1 MSSSISALHALG
13 QSIWYDNISRQM
25 LENGELAAMIA
36 RGEIRGITS
45 NPSIFRNAI
54 ANGGTGH
61 RSHDYDHALVPMAWA
76 GWSGEQIYEQLA
88 IEDIRA
94 ACDLFQALYL
104 ETAFADGYVSLEVS
118 PKLAH
123 DTEGTIAAAQ
133 RLWKTVDR
141 PNLLIKIP
149 ATLAGL
155 PAIRRTI
162 AAGINVN
169 VTLIFSLTRY
179 LQVMDAYLAGLED
192 RLANGQPV
200 DRIASVA
207 SFFVSRID
215 KKVDPLAPQLK
226 GQIAIA
232 NARLAYQSF
241 RQVFESPRFAALRSK
256 GARLQRPL
264 WASTSTKHNP
274 DLPKAVYIESL
285 IGPHTVN
292 TVPPMAFEAFR
303 ASGTASLT
311 LETALPEAR
320 KAFDDLAALGISM
333 DQITRELEDEGVKAF
348 AEDYDALLATINT
361 RCQPITAQLGPFA
374 HAVPLRIAQ
383 LEQDSASTRLWEHDP
398 ALWTDD
404 PKGQD
409 EIRRRMGWLDLPAR
423 SRPFLADLQ
432 AFAAEIRTAGIDHIL
447 LLGMGGSSL
456 APEVMD
462 LVFIH
467 LSIPLTSG
475 STPSLFPL
483 SRWER
488 GRGEGVQRTLAER
501 CSVPPLTVFAIL
513 DSTDPG
519 QVSATARRFPVE
531 RTLFI
536 VSSKSGGT
544 AEVNAFLD
552 FFWARARRKLGVK
565 AAEHFIAI
573 TDPGTSLEKLASER
587 KFRRIFP
594 GLPNVGGRFSALSL
608 FGLVPAVLI
617 GIDLEKFL
625 DRADLLAAQCGKDKP
640 AARNPGLVLGAIL
653 GEAALQGRDKLTLV
667 ADPPLASFGSWLEQL
682 IAESSGKN
690 GKGIVPVDLEPPA
703 GPEAYGA
710 DRLFV
715 YLRSHGQHDRTIAR
729 LRKAGFPALTF
740 MIANPY
746 DLAAEF
752 YRWEFATAVACAIL
766 RINAFDQPDVQD
778 SKDRTKAKIKE
789 YLDTGK
795 LMEGDIV
802 SWEDTKA
809 LKAFLGQAKAGDYVA
824 LNAYLPRNRQM
835 SALLRRLRLAIRKY
849 TGRATTVGFGPRFLH
864 STGQLHKGGA
874 DNGLYLQLTADPVK
888 NILIPEETLTF
899 GTLERAQSL
908 GDLEALQGRGRRALR
923 VHLPDPK
930 FLRKLVEGVEQLA
943 AEKPLS

>member
-1 MSSSISALHALG
+1 MSASTSALHALG

-54 ANGGTGH
+54 AN
-61 RSHDYDHALVPMAWA
+61 SHDYDSALFPMAWSS
-76 GWSGEQIYEQLA
+76 WSGEKIYEQLA

-94 ACDLFQALYL
+94 ACDLFKSLYR
-104 ETAFADGYVSLEVS
+104 ETNGGDGYVSLEVS
-118 PKLAH
+118 PRLAH
-123 DTEGTIAAAQ
+123 DTPGTVAAAQ
-133 RLWKTVDR
+133 RLWKMVDR

-149 ATLAGL
+149 ATLEGL

-169 VTLIFSLTRY
+169 VTLIFSLNRY
-179 LQVMDAYLAGLED
+179 QQVMDVFLSGLED

-215 KKVDPLAPQLK
+215 KKADAFAPQLK

-232 NARLAYQSF
+232 SARLAYQSF
-241 RQVFESPRFAALRSK
+241 RQVFEGPRFTALRAK

-274 DLPKAVYIESL
+274 DLPKAIYVENL
-285 IGPHTVN
+285 IGPYTVN
-292 TVPPMAFEAFR
+292 TVPPMAFDVFR
-303 ASGTASLT
+303 ERGKASLT
-311 LETALPEAR
+311 LETDLPGSR
-320 KAFDDLAALGISM
+320 KAFADLAALGVSI

-348 AEDYDALLATINT
+348 ADDYEALLKTIET
-361 RCQPITAQLGPFA
+361 RCEPIAAQLGPLGSS
-374 HAVPLRIAQ
+374 VPARIVQ
-383 LEQDSASTRLWEHDP
+383 LDRDSTTTRLWEGDA
-398 ALWTDD
+398 ALWIDN

-409 EIRRRMGWLDLPAR
+409 EIRRRLGWLDLPET
-423 SRPFLADLQ
+423 SRPFLADLRK
-432 AFAAEIRTAGIDHIL
+432 FTAEIRSTGIDHVL

-456 APEVMD
+456 APEVIS
-462 LVFIH
+462 LVFK
-467 LSIPLTSG
+467 LLDV
-475 STPSLFPL
+475 
-483 SRWER
+483 EEKMR
-488 GRGEGVQRTLAER
+488 GIT
-501 CSVPPLTVFAIL
+501 FAIL

-519 QVSATARRFPVE
+519 QVSATARRFPAE

-552 FFWARARRKLGVK
+552 FFWARARRRLGK
-565 AAEHFIAI
+565 NAAEHFIAI
-573 TDPGTSLEKLASER
+573 TDPGTSLDKLATER
-587 KFRRIFP
+587 KFRRIFAGDP
-594 GLPNVGGRFSALSL
+594 HVGGRFSALSL
-608 FGLVPAVLI
+608 FGLVPAALI
-617 GIDLEKFL
+617 GIEVEKFL
-625 DRADLLAAQCGKDKP
+625 DRAAVLTAQCAKDRP
-640 AARNPGLVLGAIL
+640 AGRNPGLVLGAIL

-682 IAESSGKN
+682 VAESSGKDR
-690 GKGIVPVDLEPPA
+690 KGIVPVDLEPPA
-703 GPEAYGA
+703 GQDAYGS

-715 YLRSHGQHDRTIAR
+715 YFRADGQHDRAIAR
-729 LRKAGFPALTF
+729 LLKAGFPALTF
-740 MIANPY
+740 TIDDPY
-746 DLAAEF
+746 ELAAEF

-789 YLDTGK
+789 YLETGK
-795 LMEGDIV
+795 LVEGKTV
-802 SWEDTKA
+802 SWEDQPA
-809 LKAFLGQAKAGDYVA
+809 LKMFLSQTKAGDYVA

-835 SALLRRLRLAIRKY
+835 AALLRRLRLAIRKK
-849 TGRATTVGFGPRFLH
+849 TGCATTVGFGPRFLH

-874 DNGLYLQLTADPVK
+874 GNGLYLQITAEPV
-888 NILIPEETLTF
+888 NDIHIPDEPLTF

-908 GDLEALQGRGRRALR
+908 GDLEALKGRGRRALR
-923 VHLPDPK
+923 VHLPEPV
-930 FLRKLVEGVEQLA
+930 FLHKLVEEVEQLVA
-943 AEKPLS
+943 KQKKG